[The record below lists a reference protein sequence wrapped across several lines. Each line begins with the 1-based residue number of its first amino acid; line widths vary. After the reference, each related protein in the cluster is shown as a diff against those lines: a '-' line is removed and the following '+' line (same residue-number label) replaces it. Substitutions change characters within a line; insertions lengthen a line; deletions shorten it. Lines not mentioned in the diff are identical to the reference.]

1 MYQALYRKYRPK
13 SFEDV
18 VGQDVIIK
26 TLSNSI
32 TNEMVSHAYLFT
44 GPRGTGK
51 TSIAKIF
58 AKILNCEHK
67 KSIVPCG
74 TCSSC
79 SQMNKNQNIDVIEI
93 DAASNNGVDEIRE
106 IRNKVGLVPS
116 NSKYKIYIIDEVHML
131 TNQAFNALLKT
142 LEEPPAHVIFM
153 FATTEPHK
161 IPKTILSRCQ
171 RFDFK
176 KISTTNIVE
185 RLKVI
190 VKEEK
195 ITITDEALNE
205 IALLS
210 DGGMRDSIS
219 LLDQA
224 VSYSSDKISIEDI
237 HDINGS
243 IGTNEVRTI
252 INCLLDND
260 LVNILQRIEEYDNQ
274 GKSISK
280 IVQELIEELKNI
292 IIFCNAPNFI
302 DDKDNYYKSIKDKV
316 NNTQLYDYIHHLSEL
331 VNSIKNSNNGNI
343 LFEIELI
350 KMINLKSEVADHKSQ
365 PTENDMKKTT
375 KEIVQEK
382 DCIKEESKTI
392 KDINAEKTSD
402 SSFEDSEDATLDR
415 FKELKRIRV
424 NNSLV
429 SVSQKNRTQFKEKMD
444 ILKSLLMDPEYSR
457 IVSLL
462 FDGDFKAISEQN
474 LVFVYKTSLLAD
486 AFNIEIPI
494 LEKVFY
500 DHFEEKYKLI
510 AVSVDE
516 WNEIKSFYNK
526 NKSSYKFI
534 EETLDLNSI
543 YNNIT
548 AEEKE
553 ENNNVIDQ
561 LFGAIVEYE

>member
-58 AKILNCEHK
+58 AKILNCEK
-67 KSIVPCG
+67 VNTIVPCE
-74 TCSSC
+74 TCIPC
-79 SQMNKNQNIDVIEI
+79 IQMNENQTIDVIEI

-142 LEEPPAHVIFM
+142 LEEPPAHVIFV

-161 IPKTILSRCQ
+161 IPRTILSRCQ

-176 KISTTNIVE
+176 KISTQNIVE
-185 RLKVI
+185 RLKI
-190 VKEEK
+190 IAKEEN
-195 ITITDEALNE
+195 ISITDESLYE

-224 VSYSSDKISIEDI
+224 VSYSFGEITIQDI

-243 IGTNEVRTI
+243 VGKNEVRNVI
-252 INCLLDND
+252 ACLLNND
-260 LVNILQRIEEYDNQ
+260 LASILQRIEEYENK

-292 IIFCNAPNFI
+292 IIFCNVPNFI
-302 DDKDNYYKSIKDKV
+302 EDSDNYYKNIKDKV
-316 NNTQLYDYIHHLSEL
+316 NNTQLYSYIRHLSEL
-331 VNSIKNSNNGNI
+331 VNSIRNSNNGKI

-350 KMINLKSEVADHKSQ
+350 KMIDTKSEVNIM
-365 PTENDMKKTT
+365 ENQLIENTVEKAT
-375 KEIVQEK
+375 KVIVQENK
-382 DCIKEESKTI
+382 QVE
-392 KDINAEKTSD
+392 AEKVPINLEKGESANNIVL
-402 SSFEDSEDATLDR
+402 ENIKSEETDQ

-429 SVSQKNRTQFKEKMD
+429 AVSQKNRNQFKERMD

-457 IVSLL
+457 IISLL
-462 FDGDFKAISEQN
+462 FDGDFKAISNQN
-474 LVFVYKTSLLAD
+474 LIFVYKTGLLAE
-486 AFNIEIPI
+486 AFNMELPI

-500 DHFEEKYKLI
+500 DHFEKQYSLI

-516 WNEIKSFYNK
+516 WSEIKVFYNK
-526 NKSSYKFI
+526 NKNSYKYI
-534 EETLDLNSI
+534 EENIDLGSI
-543 YNNIT
+543 YDNIT
-548 AEEKE
+548 ESKREES
-553 ENNNVIDQ
+553 NNVIDQ
-561 LFGAIVEYE
+561 LFGNIVEYE